1 MFWIFSG
8 FIASRRPVAGAS
20 NSGLVHFLSFFY
32 EAQGRSLHTLE
43 KNRLSLSPI
52 ACSTTQQSYQ
62 NKSKKQKHT
71 TYFQFLAVS
80 GVALKQLKW
89 ACESHVKFEA
99 R

>member
-62 NKSKKQKHT
+62 NKSKNKST
-71 TYFQFLAVS
+71 PLTFNF
-80 GVALKQLKW
+80 
-89 ACESHVKFEA
+89 
-99 R
+99 